1 MYNNVKNIPI
11 KLHFVEMTER
21 YDYTPMPFDPLSSC
35 SLDVQ
40 SFCVSPSITPMSTI
54 SSQESWSE
62 REGEGIEDDND
73 RLRRE
78 IEEEMYKQLCGL
90 YDIIKVESVLEQ
102 YILRELRHLQEYL
115 CHKYP
120 PIMAYLRVP
129 FDEII
134 ECARGKTKGLNI
146 TCPDS
151 KNRPVSVQHLSA
163 PSPMKIASPS
173 GSSSAP
179 SPQTATSSAS
189 NTSRGTNRE
198 RSIVSTSSSISSMPS
213 KKQNKSNTV
222 DNLSTSSG
230 PDSSEEDR
238 YGYYDEI

>member
-1 MYNNVKNIPI
+1 
-11 KLHFVEMTER
+11 
-21 YDYTPMPFDPLSSC
+21 MPFDPLSSC

-40 SFCVSPSITPMSTI
+40 SCRFSPSITPMSTI
-54 SSQESWSE
+54 SSQETWSE

-73 RLRRE
+73 QIRRK

-90 YDIIKVESVLEQ
+90 YDIIKMESVLEQ
-102 YILRELRHLQEYL
+102 YVLRELRHLQEYL

-151 KNRPVSVQHLSA
+151 KNRPVSVQRLSA

-173 GSSSAP
+173 GSVTVKGARGFVLKLKYRPEIDSLRAISVLGVIIYHSKIYFFGELYATLSSY
-179 SPQTATSSAS
+179 
-189 NTSRGTNRE
+189 NRFH
-198 RSIVSTSSSISSMPS
+198 RRFV
-213 KKQNKSNTV
+213 
-222 DNLSTSSG
+222 
-230 PDSSEEDR
+230 
-238 YGYYDEI
+238 